1 MRIVKKKNIV
11 ISIIVVAI
19 VISVSIYLLVRPKA
33 LGSMNHSYIEPTTS
47 SSDFSFSGD
56 AGERIKFSF
65 ASDCKSGD
73 LDIVLCDSEGNVV
86 YKLDSAKELQTFYTL
101 ENTDTYTLTAEYTNF
116 VGNFK
121 VAVYPAK

>member
-1 MRIVKKKNIV
+1 MKKKNIV
-11 ISIIVVAI
+11 ISIIGVAI
-19 VISVSIYLLVRPKA
+19 VILVSICLLVRPKA
-33 LGSMNHSYIEPTTS
+33 LGSMNHSYTEPTTS
-47 SSDFSFSGD
+47 SSDFLFSGD
-56 AGERIKFSF
+56 AGERIKLSF
-65 ASDCKSGD
+65 ASDVKSGD

-101 ENTDTYTLTAEYTNF
+101 DNTDTYTLTAEYTNF